1 MHTDKEII
9 EFIKDSYPL
18 EPRKE
23 FVANTENKLKQ
34 KARGINRRMMVKRA
48 SFRYS
53 GLVLCVIALSWF
65 FLFSGKEAINN
76 TITSFVER
84 NLPQNEVV
92 PTDVNDFEEFLKKM
106 FGLLRRSF

>member
-34 KARGINRRMMVKRA
+34 KA
-48 SFRYS
+48 Y
-53 GLVLCVIALSWF
+53 
-65 FLFSGKEAINN
+65 
-76 TITSFVER
+76 
-84 NLPQNEVV
+84 
-92 PTDVNDFEEFLKKM
+92 
-106 FGLLRRSF
+106 